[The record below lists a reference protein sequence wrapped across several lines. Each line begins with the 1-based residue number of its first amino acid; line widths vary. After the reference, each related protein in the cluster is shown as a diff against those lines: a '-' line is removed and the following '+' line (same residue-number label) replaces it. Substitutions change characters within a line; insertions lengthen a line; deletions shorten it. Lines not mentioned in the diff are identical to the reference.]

1 MNDKNK
7 QVLLSLRFIPFVLT
21 NGMNLFPVLILAQLF
36 LKHRDIDKYVL
47 PLILYFSFKTT
58 ILFLVRLKPI
68 TVNHLLQFAIII
80 GAIGSFLGSLYEV
93 NLYFGLLA
101 GAFIG
106 ICSGLLYPSFLTVQ
120 FHEKTYNNFST
131 GKKDQ
136 LYSIGFALVYSVIL
150 FLLIKHSLP
159 MTFLFLGGSLLLL
172 LFILRA
178 YPPYEIEDDVSD
190 PNYPVFETLFLFTT
204 GFFTI
209 FIIKADKKL
218 GIAESLP
225 IFFLFLGTL
234 IILYWFF
241 LKRIKPERRLTPL
254 VTRMIIYKGMLTN
267 FILVFCTF
275 YQLIKEGGMAINKI
289 YLIYLVAITL
299 APMLYSRLLKK
310 FLENNITDVIAI
322 GIGGGFVL
330 LLFGPTFYVGVLVL
344 TIFTS
349 QLNLRLNNL
358 VYTEANLPKDY
369 RLLAK
374 YRLTNV
380 GSVLNQLIMM
390 FVMYVGTLVFKN
402 VTVDEI
408 LQSYTYKHVNEAT
421 FQTMDL
427 TKYILITGFLLA
439 LYLLQKS
446 FKEEKQSNF

>member
-1 MNDKNK
+1 MENKN
-7 QVLLSLRFIPFVLT
+7 QQLLLSLRFIPFVLT

-58 ILFLVRLKPI
+58 VLFLVRLKPV

-80 GAIGSFLGSLYEV
+80 GIIGSFLGSLYEF
-93 NLYFGLLA
+93 NLYFGLIA
-101 GAFIG
+101 GSLIG

-136 LYSIGFALVYSVIL
+136 LYSIGFAFVYSLVL
-150 FLLIKHSLP
+150 FLLLKNSLP
-159 MTFLFLGGSLLLL
+159 LTFFFLGCSLILL

-178 YPPYEIEDDVSD
+178 YPAYEIEEEMEEPS
-190 PNYPVFETLFLFTT
+190 YPVFETLFFFIT
-204 GFFTI
+204 GFFVI

-225 IFFLFLGTL
+225 IFFVFLGTL
-234 IILYWFF
+234 LILYLFF
-241 LKRIKPERRLTPL
+241 VKRTKPERRLTSL
-254 VTRMIIYKGMLTN
+254 QTRMIIYKGMLTN
-267 FILVFCTF
+267 YILVFCTF

-289 YLIYLVAITL
+289 YIIYLIAITL
-299 APMLYSRLLKK
+299 APMIYACLLKK
-310 FLENNITDVIAI
+310 FLENKVTDVIAI
-322 GIGGGFVL
+322 GIALGFIL
-330 LLFGPTFYVGVLVL
+330 MLWSYTFYFGVLVL

-349 QLNLRLNNL
+349 QLNLRLNQL

-380 GSVLNQLIMM
+380 GSILHQLIMM
-390 FVMYVGTLVFKN
+390 FVMYVGTLLFKN
-402 VTVDEI
+402 VTIDEI
-408 LQSYTYKHVNEAT
+408 LQSYTYKNVDEST
-421 FQTMDL
+421 FQTMDM
-427 TKYILITGFLLA
+427 TKFVLIAGFLIA
-439 LYLLQKS
+439 LFILQKAYN
-446 FKEEKQSNF
+446 KEKTV

>member
-1 MNDKNK
+1 MENKN
-7 QVLLSLRFIPFVLT
+7 QQLLLSLRFIPFVLT

-58 ILFLVRLKPI
+58 VLFLVRLKPV

-80 GAIGSFLGSLYEV
+80 GIIGSFLGSLYEF
-93 NLYFGLLA
+93 NLYFGLIA
-101 GAFIG
+101 GSLIG

-136 LYSIGFALVYSVIL
+136 LYSIGFAFVYSLVL
-150 FLLIKHSLP
+150 FLLLKNSLP
-159 MTFLFLGGSLLLL
+159 LTFFFLGCSLILL

-178 YPPYEIEDDVSD
+178 YPAYEIEEEMEEPS
-190 PNYPVFETLFLFTT
+190 YPVFETLFFFIT
-204 GFFTI
+204 GFFVI

-225 IFFLFLGTL
+225 IFFVFLGTL
-234 IILYWFF
+234 LILYLFF
-241 LKRIKPERRLTPL
+241 VKRTKPERRLTSL
-254 VTRMIIYKGMLTN
+254 QTRMIIYKGMLTN
-267 FILVFCTF
+267 YILVFCTF

-289 YLIYLVAITL
+289 YIIYLIAITL
-299 APMLYSRLLKK
+299 APMIYARLLKK
-310 FLENNITDVIAI
+310 FLENKVTDVIAI
-322 GIGGGFVL
+322 GIALGFIL
-330 LLFGPTFYVGVLVL
+330 MLWSYTFYFGVLVL

-349 QLNLRLNNL
+349 QLNLRLNQL

-380 GSVLNQLIMM
+380 GSILHQLIMM
-390 FVMYVGTLVFKN
+390 FVMYVGTLLFKN
-402 VTVDEI
+402 VTIDEI
-408 LQSYTYKHVNEAT
+408 LQSYTYKNVDEST
-421 FQTMDL
+421 FQTMDM
-427 TKYILITGFLLA
+427 TKFVLIAGFLIA
-439 LYLLQKS
+439 LFILQKAYN
-446 FKEEKQSNF
+446 KEKTV

>member
-1 MNDKNK
+1 MENKN
-7 QVLLSLRFIPFVLT
+7 QQLLLSLRFIPFVLT

-58 ILFLVRLKPI
+58 VLFLVRLKPV

-80 GAIGSFLGSLYEV
+80 GIIGSFLGSLYEL
-93 NLYFGLLA
+93 NLYFGLIA
-101 GAFIG
+101 GSLIG

-136 LYSIGFALVYSVIL
+136 LYSIGFAFVYSLVL
-150 FLLIKHSLP
+150 FLLLKNSLP
-159 MTFLFLGGSLLLL
+159 LTFFFLGCSLILL

-178 YPPYEIEDDVSD
+178 YPAYEIEEEMEEPS
-190 PNYPVFETLFLFTT
+190 YPVFETLFFFIT
-204 GFFTI
+204 GFFVI

-225 IFFLFLGTL
+225 IFFVFLGTL
-234 IILYWFF
+234 LILYLFF
-241 LKRIKPERRLTPL
+241 VKRTKPERRLTSL
-254 VTRMIIYKGMLTN
+254 QTRMIIYKGMLTN
-267 FILVFCTF
+267 YILVFCTF

-289 YLIYLVAITL
+289 YIIYLIAITL
-299 APMLYSRLLKK
+299 APMIYACLLKK
-310 FLENNITDVIAI
+310 FLENKVTDVIAI
-322 GIGGGFVL
+322 GIALGFIL
-330 LLFGPTFYVGVLVL
+330 MLWSYTFYFGVLVL

-349 QLNLRLNNL
+349 QLNLRLNQL

-380 GSVLNQLIMM
+380 GSILHQLIMM
-390 FVMYVGTLVFKN
+390 FVMYVGTLLFKN
-402 VTVDEI
+402 VTIDEI
-408 LQSYTYKHVNEAT
+408 LQSYTYKNVDEST
-421 FQTMDL
+421 FQTMDM
-427 TKYILITGFLLA
+427 TKFVLIAGFLIA
-439 LYLLQKS
+439 LFILQKAYN
-446 FKEEKQSNF
+446 KEKTV

>member
-1 MNDKNK
+1 MENKN
-7 QVLLSLRFIPFVLT
+7 QQLLLSLRFIPFVLT

-58 ILFLVRLKPI
+58 VLFLVRLKPI

-80 GAIGSFLGSLYEV
+80 GIIGSFLGSLYEL
-93 NLYFGLLA
+93 NLYFGLIA
-101 GAFIG
+101 GSLIG

-136 LYSIGFALVYSVIL
+136 LYSIGFAFVYSLVL
-150 FLLIKHSLP
+150 FLLLKNSLP
-159 MTFLFLGGSLLLL
+159 LTFFFLGCSLILL

-178 YPPYEIEDDVSD
+178 YPAYEIEEEMEEPS
-190 PNYPVFETLFLFTT
+190 YPIFETLFFFIT
-204 GFFTI
+204 GFFVI

-225 IFFLFLGTL
+225 IFFVFLGTL
-234 IILYWFF
+234 LILYLFF
-241 LKRIKPERRLTPL
+241 VKRTKPERRLTSL
-254 VTRMIIYKGMLTN
+254 QTRMIIYKGMLTN
-267 FILVFCTF
+267 YILVFCTF

-289 YLIYLVAITL
+289 YIIYLIAITL
-299 APMLYSRLLKK
+299 APMIYARLLKK
-310 FLENNITDVIAI
+310 FLENKVTDVIAI
-322 GIGGGFVL
+322 GIALGFIL
-330 LLFGPTFYVGVLVL
+330 MLWSYTFYFGVLVL

-349 QLNLRLNNL
+349 QLNLRLNQL

-380 GSVLNQLIMM
+380 GSILHQLIMM
-390 FVMYVGTLVFKN
+390 FVMYVGTLLFKN
-402 VTVDEI
+402 VTIDEI
-408 LQSYTYKHVNEAT
+408 LQSYTYKNVDEST
-421 FQTMDL
+421 FQTMDM
-427 TKYILITGFLLA
+427 TKFVLIAGFLIA
-439 LYLLQKS
+439 LFILQKS
-446 FKEEKQSNF
+446 YNKEKTV